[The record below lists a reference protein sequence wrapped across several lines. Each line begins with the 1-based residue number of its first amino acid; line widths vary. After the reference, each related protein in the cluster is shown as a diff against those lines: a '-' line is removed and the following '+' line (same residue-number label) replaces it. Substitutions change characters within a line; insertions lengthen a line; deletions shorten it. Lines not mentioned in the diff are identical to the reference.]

1 MKTLV
6 ELLVEAGIK
15 KTDAEDL
22 IKRSGVEGEGIMA
35 TNVGRLMTRAEQGD
49 FVLFGSRLQD
59 PTIHK
64 PYNAYAIG
72 SDQRFIKLTSEY
84 NLIDKSLRQHLKV
97 INDDK
102 PLLSDKQ
109 IETLKYNIV
118 VRNRT
123 KNEIDRLNKVL
134 TDEGV
139 NTRDLLLR
147 QGIKTEDRAT
157 GASDPSVSE
166 YVTQNLKTGKREGII
181 PPESSVV
188 LGRQTSKKQ
197 IGESEQELAEGI
209 AGINKQMENIKTKI
223 DDLGKTAENGFD
235 VRKALNEK
243 YKINMSHQ
251 RAGRGFD
258 EGFTPGGRTGDFNAV
273 TRELLPVLH
282 DRGII
287 KLDDE
292 VLKSLKDAEWVRGI
306 KGNEFDPKKIFRY
319 HFGDRGFNLLN
330 EAIDK
335 TPNAQSASDIVKF
348 MSDKNLFGQLN
359 VRKTNSPKNKSDH
372 IAIAELQGAADE
384 ARGLALLIKD
394 GEHSFYK
401 TADQIK
407 KGSEEK
413 FGVMNQ
419 YLAKIRERTTR
430 ARREELAK
438 IKKFPALDPADSNFI
453 IDGLDDEG
461 LAPIRRSR
469 FQYTTE
475 VDPGSFVGDTAVR
488 TTYDT
493 WDDVTGT
500 VRETPKFV
508 ERKNMQTGNIILKD
522 PDYVRPPVKPARM
535 SLDVAIQMKD
545 DVFDFSTKALAEKG
559 YNLNEIDTIQK
570 GKKVFDML
578 EEKKKIRLTQAEVD
592 TPHPVLDINTGEVDY
607 VSGGSRDSV
616 DLYYTGRSIIEKLEE
631 LKDLGVDDI
640 DTISLDEFDPTR
652 YGFSKGGIANKDMV
666 RFLFNDNVRN

>member
-15 KTDAEDL
+15 RSDAEDL

-35 TNVGRLMTRAEQGD
+35 TNVGKLMTRAEQGD
-49 FVLFGSRLQD
+49 FVLFGSRLED
-59 PTIHK
+59 PTIHR

-72 SDQRFIKLTSEY
+72 SDKRFIKLTSEY

-102 PLLSDKQ
+102 PLLSNKQ

-134 TDEGV
+134 TDEGT

-419 YLAKIRERTTR
+419 NLAKIRERTTR
-430 ARREELAK
+430 ARREQLAK
-438 IKKFPALDPADSNFI
+438 IKKFPALDPNDANFI
-453 IDGLDDEG
+453 IRSLNDEG
-461 LAPIRRSR
+461 LVTSRSSR
-469 FQYTTE
+469 FQYTVE
-475 VDPGSFVGDTAVR
+475 ADPSGTTQFR
-488 TTYDT
+488 TKYDT
-493 WDDVTGT
+493 WDDATGT
-500 VRETPKFV
+500 MREKPKLV
-508 ERKNMQTGNIILKD
+508 EKENLATGEIVVKD
-522 PDYVRPPVKPARM
+522 IDYKIPPVKDARM
-535 SLDVAIQMKD
+535 SLDIAIQMGD
-545 DVFDFSTKALAEKG
+545 DVFDFSTEALAKKG
-559 YNLNEIDTIQK
+559 YNLSEIDTIQK
-570 GKKVFDML
+570 GRKVFKML
-578 EEKKKIRLTQAEVD
+578 EEKKKVKYTQAEVD
-592 TPHPVLDINTGEVDY
+592 TPHPVFDINTGEVEY
-607 VSGGSRDSV
+607 VSGGSKEGV
-616 DLYYTGRSIIEKLEE
+616 DLYYTGRNIIEKLEE
-631 LKDLGVDDI
+631 LKDLGVDDL
-640 DTISLDEFDPTR
+640 DRISVDEFDPTR

>member
-15 KTDAEDL
+15 RSDAEDL
-22 IKRSGVEGEGIMA
+22 VKRSGVEGEGIMA
-35 TNVGRLMTRAEQGD
+35 TNVGKLMTRAEQGD
-49 FVLFGSRLQD
+49 FVLFGSRLED
-59 PTIHK
+59 PTIHR

-84 NLIDKSLRQHLKV
+84 NLMDKALRQHLKV

-147 QGIKTEDRAT
+147 QGIKTEGRAT

-166 YVTQNLKTGKREGII
+166 YVTQNLKTGKLEGIT
-181 PPESSVV
+181 PPKSSVI

-235 VRKALNEK
+235 VRKAQNKK
-243 YKINMSHQ
+243 YGIDFRHQ
-251 RAGRGFD
+251 GAGRGYD
-258 EGFTPGGRTGDFNAV
+258 EGFTPGGKTGDFNAV

-306 KGNEFDPKKIFRY
+306 KGKEFDPKKIFRY
-319 HFGDRGFNLLN
+319 HFGDRGFNILY

-348 MSDKNLFGQLN
+348 MSDKNLFGQFT
-359 VRKTNSPKNKSDH
+359 VKKANSPKDKFDH
-372 IAIAELQGAADE
+372 MTLTELQGIADE
-384 ARGLALLIKD
+384 KRGVALLIKD
-394 GEHSFYK
+394 GESSFYE

-407 KGSEEK
+407 KGSDEN
-413 FGVMNQ
+413 FGIMNE

-438 IKKFPALDPADSNFI
+438 IKKFPALDPNDANFI
-453 IDGLDDEG
+453 IESLDAEG
-461 LAPIRRSR
+461 LAPLRKSR

-475 VDPGSFVGDTAVR
+475 TDPGSFVGDTAVR

-500 VRETPKFV
+500 VREKPKFV
-508 ERKNMQTGNIILKD
+508 ERRNMQTGEIILKD
-522 PDYVRPPVKPARM
+522 PDYVRPPVNPARM
-535 SLDVAIQMKD
+535 SLDVAITMGD
-545 DVFDFSTKALAEKG
+545 DVFDFSTEALGKKG

-570 GKKVFDML
+570 GKKIYDYL
-578 EEKKKIRLTQAEVD
+578 ETKAKRED
-592 TPHPVLDINTGEVDY
+592 G
-607 VSGGSRDSV
+607 SV
-616 DLYYTGRSIIEKLEE
+616 DLYYRGRGIIEKLEE
-631 LKDLGVDDI
+631 LKDLNVDDI
-640 DTISLDEFDPTR
+640 DTISVDEFDPTR

>member
-15 KTDAEDL
+15 RSDAEDL
-22 IKRSGVEGEGIMA
+22 VKRSGVEGEGIMA
-35 TNVGRLMTRAEQGD
+35 TNVGKLVTRAEQGD
-49 FVLFGSRLQD
+49 FVLFGTRLED
-59 PTIHK
+59 PTIHR
-64 PYNAYAIG
+64 PFNAYAIG
-72 SDQRFIKLTSEY
+72 SDKRFIKLTSEY
-84 NLIDKSLRQHLKV
+84 NLMDKALRQHLKV

-102 PLLSDKQ
+102 PLLSNKQ

-419 YLAKIRERTTR
+419 NLAKIRERTTR
-430 ARREELAK
+430 ARREQLAK
-438 IKKFPALDPADSNFI
+438 IKKFPALDPNDANFI
-453 IDGLDDEG
+453 IRSLNDEG
-461 LAPIRRSR
+461 LVTSRSSR
-469 FQYTTE
+469 FQYTVE
-475 VDPGSFVGDTAVR
+475 ADPSGTTQFR
-488 TTYDT
+488 TKYDT
-493 WDDVTGT
+493 WDDATGT
-500 VRETPKFV
+500 MREKPKLV
-508 ERKNMQTGNIILKD
+508 EKENLATGEIVVKD
-522 PDYVRPPVKPARM
+522 IDYKIPPVKDARM
-535 SLDVAIQMKD
+535 SLDIAIQMGD
-545 DVFDFSTKALAEKG
+545 DVFDFSTEALAKKG
-559 YNLNEIDTIQK
+559 YNLSEIDTIQK
-570 GKKVFDML
+570 GRKVFKML
-578 EEKKKIRLTQAEVD
+578 EEKKKVKYTQAEVD
-592 TPHPVLDINTGEVDY
+592 TPHPVFDINTGEVEY
-607 VSGGSRDSV
+607 VSGGSKEGV
-616 DLYYTGRSIIEKLEE
+616 DLYYTGRNIIEKLEE
-631 LKDLGVDDI
+631 LKDLGVDDL
-640 DTISLDEFDPTR
+640 DRISVDEFDPTR

>member
-1 MKTLV
+1 
-6 ELLVEAGIK
+6 
-15 KTDAEDL
+15 
-22 IKRSGVEGEGIMA
+22 
-35 TNVGRLMTRAEQGD
+35 
-49 FVLFGSRLQD
+49 
-59 PTIHK
+59 
-64 PYNAYAIG
+64 
-72 SDQRFIKLTSEY
+72 
-84 NLIDKSLRQHLKV
+84 
-97 INDDK
+97 
-102 PLLSDKQ
+102 
-109 IETLKYNIV
+109 
-118 VRNRT
+118 
-123 KNEIDRLNKVL
+123 
-134 TDEGV
+134 
-139 NTRDLLLR
+139 
-147 QGIKTEDRAT
+147 
-157 GASDPSVSE
+157 
-166 YVTQNLKTGKREGII
+166 
-181 PPESSVV
+181 
-188 LGRQTSKKQ
+188 
-197 IGESEQELAEGI
+197 
-209 AGINKQMENIKTKI
+209 ME

-319 HFGDRGFNLLN
+319 HFGDRGFNILN
-330 EAIDK
+330 VAIDE

-348 MSDKNLFGQLN
+348 MSDRNLFGQFN

-419 YLAKIRERTTR
+419 NLAKIRERTTR
-430 ARREELAK
+430 ARREQLAK
-438 IKKFPALDPADSNFI
+438 IKKFPALDPDDPNFI
-453 IDGLDDEG
+453 INNLNDEG
-461 LAPIRRSR
+461 LVTSRSSR

-475 VDPGSFVGDTAVR
+475 ADPSGTTQFR
-488 TTYDT
+488 TKYDT
-493 WDDVTGT
+493 WDDATGT
-500 VRETPKFV
+500 MREEPKLV
-508 ERKNMQTGNIILKD
+508 EKENLATNEIVLKD
-522 PDYVRPPVKPARM
+522 IDYEIPPVKDARM
-535 SLDVAIQMKD
+535 SLDIAIQMGD
-545 DVFDFSTKALAEKG
+545 DVFDFSTEALAKKG
-559 YNLNEIDTIQK
+559 YNLSEIDTIQK
-570 GKKVFDML
+570 GRKVFKML
-578 EEKKKIRLTQAEVD
+578 EEKKKVTYTQAEVD
-592 TPHPVLDINTGEVDY
+592 TPHPVYDINTGEVEY
-607 VSGGSRDSV
+607 VSGGSKEGV
-616 DLYYTGRSIIEKLEE
+616 DTYYTGRNIIEKLEE
-631 LKDLGVDDI
+631 LKELGVDDL
-640 DTISLDEFDPTR
+640 DRISVDEFDPTR